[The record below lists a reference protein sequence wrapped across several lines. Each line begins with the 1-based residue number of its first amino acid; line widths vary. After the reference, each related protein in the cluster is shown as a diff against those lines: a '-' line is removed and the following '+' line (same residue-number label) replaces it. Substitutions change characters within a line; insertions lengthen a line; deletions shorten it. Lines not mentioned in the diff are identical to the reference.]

1 MTELFLTNDFIFVD
15 IGHFFNLNLGGFFRD
30 LLYGEGDLGG
40 WGYYSL
46 VWKLLG
52 LCSKLEIWY
61 VSTGTCLV
69 SENIAFSARISL
81 ILLKSTLFC
90 ILNNSMRAVLKIFYF
105 CFQFLLDERLLL
117 MKLSIMTHA
126 SGIRL
131 AVAQNWPQIGKM
143 IMAS

>member
-1 MTELFLTNDFIFVD
+1 MQV
-15 IGHFFNLNLGGFFRD
+15 FRSCRKKNERFKNKYNSNGPCTD
-30 LLYGEGDLGG
+30 PWGTPWINPGIKGLLLYIIIIK
-40 WGYYSL
+40 GYYSL

-61 VSTGTCLV
+61 VSTDTYLV

-81 ILLKSTLFC
+81 ILLKSTLIC

-131 AVAQNWPQIGKM
+131 AVAQNWP
-143 IMAS
+143 